1 MRRDVQLPITRR
13 ETIAV
18 ALSSDGLPTKAIAYE
33 MGISVSTATDHLR
46 NARLKLQAKN
56 IQHLVALA
64 MRQGLIQ

>member
-18 ALSSDGLPTKAIAYE
+18 ALASDGLPTKAIAYQ
-33 MGISVSTATDHLR
+33 MGVTVSTATHHLR
-46 NARLKLQAKN
+46 NARLKMQAAN